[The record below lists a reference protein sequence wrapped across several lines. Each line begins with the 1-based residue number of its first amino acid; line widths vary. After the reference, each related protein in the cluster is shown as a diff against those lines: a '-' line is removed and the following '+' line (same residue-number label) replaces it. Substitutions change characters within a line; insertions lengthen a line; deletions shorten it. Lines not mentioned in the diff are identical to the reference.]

1 MKENVVAKTIIIL
14 IVALYLFAPVDF
26 LPGPIDDIIVALA
39 AIRQLL
45 G

>member
-1 MKENVVAKTIIIL
+1 MKDNAVSKTIIIL
-14 IVALYLFAPVDF
+14 IVALYLFSPVDL
-26 LPGPIDDIIVALA
+26 LPGPIDDIIVALT